1 MHLSLYNIYI
11 YIYSRLP
18 GDPMEDKW
26 TMALHA
32 AGAVVSLF
40 LFCGGPSRLGLPL
53 RTFVRIV

>member
-1 MHLSLYNIYI
+1 
-11 YIYSRLP
+11 
-18 GDPMEDKW
+18 MEDKW